1 MLAHPPPFRLLS
13 PAEYALLT
21 ANEKAEYLG
30 RLTLDVEQRAR
41 AFKEANKRLVNW
53 VLHKDD

>member
-1 MLAHPPPFRLLS
+1 MSIAPFRLLG

-21 ANEKAEYLG
+21 AKEKTESRD
-30 RLTLDVEQRAR
+30 RLALDVQQRAR
-41 AFKEANKRLVNW
+41 AFKEANKRLVDW